1 MNSRDDA
8 VCLPVGGTGHNRSA
22 RVYRCRTAATG
33 GGRYIFNTADEF
45 NIDVSPVDPVSPIGL
60 VRLRICRASMVR
72 IRTAA
77 TVVTVT
83 DTVTVAVVVVVGG
96 GIGGIVRLG

>member
-1 MNSRDDA
+1 MDHRHMRARSGTRRP
-8 VCLPVGGTGHNRSA
+8 CRGPVILGCS
-22 RVYRCRTAATG
+22 TAATG

-60 VRLRICRASMVR
+60 VRLRIFRASMVR
-72 IRTAA
+72 LRSAA

-83 DTVTVAVVVVVGG
+83 DTVTVAVVVVGVG